1 MKPRQCKDD
10 LKKKKER
17 KERKERRREGER
29 RREKERSSLIRYR
42 IGSELE
48 KREWWRLKRSKKYTH
63 KKRDDTE
70 LHIRIQCIVH

>member
-17 KERKERRREGER
+17 KERRREG
-29 RREKERSSLIRYR
+29 EKERSSLIRYR

-70 LHIRIQCIVH
+70 LHIRIQCVVD